1 MPSAPIY
8 PTTSPQIPPVSS
20 PLPPLLQTPSGL
32 ALLEIQGTLNSTLA
46 PSANGS
52 LEVGSLSFPLYDPDS
67 PPEDTAWHK
76 KVWLYVGK
84 NQRMTGEVKKL
95 AKPLAMLRR
104 RDASGGMVQEEGVG
118 EEVEVVEIVRWKVLF
133 TQRPEPMGAGGGT

>member
-1 MPSAPIY
+1 MPSIPIY
-8 PTTSPQIPPVSS
+8 PPTESVSTVNPS
-20 PLPPLLQTPSGL
+20 PLPSLLHTPSGL
-32 ALLEIQGTLNSTLA
+32 ALLEIQGMLNSTLA
-46 PSANGS
+46 PSANAS
-52 LEVGSLSFPLYDPDS
+52 LEVGSLSFPLYDADS
-67 PPEDTAWHK
+67 PPEDTSWHK

-104 RDASGGMVQEEGVG
+104 REGSRGDGEGGG